1 MTDRQPNSPNSDYRN
16 PKIHS
21 DLISLYTQY
30 FGVHKNMSKYLRIAI
45 LESEILG
52 SISSM
57 MRLTIQINV
66 MKSSAQ
72 VVSGRDVMA
81 KIHELRSH
89 VESIK
94 SFSILLWQTKGI
106 TEGFFLGVMANI
118 EEIGKQVA
126 GWEKYLVKFLP
137 KN

>member
-1 MTDRQPNSPNSDYRN
+1 MTDMQPNSPTSDYRN

-21 DLISLYTQY
+21 DLIGLYTQY

-52 SISSM
+52 SISTM

-66 MKSSAQ
+66 MKGAGQ
-72 VVSGRDVMA
+72 AVTGRDVMA

-89 VESIK
+89 VENIK

-118 EEIGKQVA
+118 EEIA

>member
-1 MTDRQPNSPNSDYRN
+1 MTDMQPNSPTSDYRN

-21 DLISLYTQY
+21 DLIGLYTQY

-52 SISSM
+52 SISTM

-66 MKSSAQ
+66 MKGAGQ
-72 VVSGRDVMA
+72 AVTGRDVMA

-89 VESIK
+89 VENIK

>member
-1 MTDRQPNSPNSDYRN
+1 M
-16 PKIHS
+16 
-21 DLISLYTQY
+21 
-30 FGVHKNMSKYLRIAI
+30 HKNMSMYLRIAI

-52 SISSM
+52 SISTM
-57 MRLTIQINV
+57 MRLTIQVNV
-66 MKSSAQ
+66 MKAAGQ
-72 VVSGRDVMA
+72 TVSGRDVLA

-89 VESIK
+89 VQNIK

-106 TEGFFLGVMANI
+106 TEGFFLGAMANI

>member
-1 MTDRQPNSPNSDYRN
+1 MFGLTEKFNADSW
-16 PKIHS
+16 
-21 DLISLYTQY
+21 LYT
-30 FGVHKNMSKYLRIAI
+30 VIER
-45 LESEILG
+45 
-52 SISSM
+52 
-57 MRLTIQINV
+57 
-66 MKSSAQ
+66 AQ
-72 VVSGRDVMA
+72 PHDAQPRVMA

-106 TEGFFLGVMANI
+106 TAGFFLGVMANI

-126 GWEKYLVKFLP
+126 CWEKYLVKFLP